1 MRRLSAPTS
10 VQCLIGLVL
19 VLALLSPWLVQGA
32 EGDRDPGFYL
42 INGNLRTGTD
52 VIYLDTRF
60 DAELA
65 ADAREALQS
74 GIPLTLE
81 LQVRVIRPRGWWW
94 WDAELVEFSQ
104 RQELRY
110 HALSRRY
117 VVHNRATGE
126 SRTFFR
132 RDVAMAAWAT
142 LDSVQLL
149 RKQQLADNQQYEVQ
163 ARVRLD
169 LDSLPHPLRTVA
181 FVSPDWRLVSE
192 WYTWPLEG

>member
-1 MRRLSAPTS
+1 MRRIPAPGAWLPLFS
-10 VQCLIGLVL
+10 LVIA
-19 VLALLSPWLVQGA
+19 LALTPPGQAAAQNNSV
-32 EGDRDPGFYL
+32 PGFEL
-42 INGNLRTGTD
+42 LNGNIRTGTD
-52 VIYLDTRF
+52 VIYLDGRF
-60 DAELA
+60 TGELGS
-65 ADAREALQS
+65 DAREALDS
-74 GIPLTLE
+74 GIPLTLQ
-81 LQVRVIRPRGWWW
+81 LQVRVIRPRRWL
-94 WDAELVEFSQ
+94 WDVDVVEFSQ

-132 RDVAMAAWAT
+132 RDVAMAAWTT
-142 LDSVQLL
+142 LESVPLL
-149 RKQQLADNQQYEVQ
+149 RRRQLESGQLYEVQ
-163 ARVRLD
+163 VRIRLD